1 MLWCCLPTA
10 AESILVLAPI
20 HCTLDKARVLLD
32 DANSYEVV
40 RGELL
45 VSPAPP
51 SVTAPTRSNANQN
64 S

>member
-1 MLWCCLPTA
+1 
-10 AESILVLAPI
+10 VLAPI